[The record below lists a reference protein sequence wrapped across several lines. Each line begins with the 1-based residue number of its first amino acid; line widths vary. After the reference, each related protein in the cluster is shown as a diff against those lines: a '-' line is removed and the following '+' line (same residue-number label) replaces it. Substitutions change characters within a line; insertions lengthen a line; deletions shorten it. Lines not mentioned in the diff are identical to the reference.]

1 MEEKHLQQGGA
12 ARRLYYEDSHLK
24 EFRAAVL
31 SCEKYKDGYRV
42 ELDRT
47 AFFPEGGGQF
57 GDRGWLDGIQ
67 VTYTR

>member
-42 ELDRT
+42 
-47 AFFPEGGGQF
+47 
-57 GDRGWLDGIQ
+57 
-67 VTYTR
+67 